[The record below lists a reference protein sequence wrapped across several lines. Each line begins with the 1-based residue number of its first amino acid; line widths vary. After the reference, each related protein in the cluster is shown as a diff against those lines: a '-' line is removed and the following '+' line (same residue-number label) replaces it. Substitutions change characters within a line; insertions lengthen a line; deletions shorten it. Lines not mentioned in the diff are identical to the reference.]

1 MRKNSTI
8 LDSFAQWW
16 FGVDF
21 TPKRKK
27 RRKKRGKTNK

>member
-1 MRKNSTI
+1 M
-8 LDSFAQWW
+8 DSFAQWW